1 MRNKETG
8 EERNMVT
15 EYKCEQCGA
24 TLESFEEE
32 GVLVIPA
39 CKVCVRTEKNAERV
53 EPVLPG
59 KGEE

>member
-1 MRNKETG
+1 
-8 EERNMVT
+8 MVT